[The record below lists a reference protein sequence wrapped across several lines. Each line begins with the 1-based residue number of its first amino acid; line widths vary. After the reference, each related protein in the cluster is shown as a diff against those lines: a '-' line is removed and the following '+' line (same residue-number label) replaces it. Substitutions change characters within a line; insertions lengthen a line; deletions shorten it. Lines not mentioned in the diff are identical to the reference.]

1 LIGTF
6 RLVSER
12 QSVASGYLLSMRCTI
27 DGVAIRAIAAALPAK
42 RVDVVADLS
51 PTFGAEEMAKVSKST
66 GITAFRQVDE
76 QTTADLCVAAVEQ
89 LRKLTKLD
97 VATVDAL
104 VFVTQTPDYLMPAT
118 GAVLQARLG
127 LPKSAI
133 TFDVNSGCAGYVH
146 GLYLAASLIKGSG
159 LQRALVLA
167 GDTSTRLIHPDD
179 RALRVLFGDA
189 GSATLV
195 ETDPSAKPMSFVMGT
210 DGAGANA
217 LIVPGRAFRP
227 AKPGTANPECLFMD
241 GIEVMNFGLRE
252 VPPTIDAVL
261 DQHGWRRE
269 DVDEFVLHQANA
281 IMLQFVTRKMGV
293 PAAKV
298 PILMQE
304 TGNTGPASI
313 PLAISVK
320 GGTKPKTVLCGFGV
334 GLTWGAVACDL
345 SATVVAPPVD
355 A

>member
-1 LIGTF
+1 
-6 RLVSER
+6 
-12 QSVASGYLLSMRCTI
+12 MRCTI
-27 DGVAIRAIAAALPAK
+27 DGVAIRAIAAALPPK

-66 GITAFRQVDE
+66 GIVAFRQVDQ

-89 LRKLTKLD
+89 LEKTANLD
-97 VATVDAL
+97 PASVDAL
-104 VFVTQTPDYLMPAT
+104 IMVTQTPDYLMPAT

-127 LPKSAI
+127 LPRSAI

-159 LQRALVLA
+159 LQRVLVLA
-167 GDTSTRLIHPDD
+167 GDTSTKLVHPDD

-195 ETDPSAKPMSFVMGT
+195 ERDASAKPMSFVMGT
-210 DGAGANA
+210 DGAGANC
-217 LIVPGRAFRP
+217 LMVEGKGFRGLSHAP
-227 AKPGTANPECLFMD
+227 TLTPSHAGFLHMD

-252 VPPTIDAVL
+252 VPPVIDQVL
-261 DQHGWRRE
+261 EQHGWTKE
-269 DVDEFVLHQANA
+269 QVDEYILHQANA
-281 IMLQFVTRKMGV
+281 IMLQFITRKMGV

-298 PILMQE
+298 PIVMQE

-313 PLAISVK
+313 PLALAVR
-320 GGTKPKTVLCGFGV
+320 GAGKPHSVLCGFGV
-334 GLTWGAVACDL
+334 GLSWGAVALDL
-345 SATVVAPPVD
+345 GSTKVAPVVD

>member
-1 LIGTF
+1 
-6 RLVSER
+6 
-12 QSVASGYLLSMRCTI
+12 MRCTI
-27 DGVAIRAIAAALPAK
+27 SGVAIRAIAAALPAK

-51 PTFGAEEMAKVSKST
+51 PRFGAEEMAKVSKST
-66 GITAFRQVDE
+66 GITAFRQVDR

-89 LRKLTKLD
+89 LKKTVNLD
-97 VATVDAL
+97 VASVDAL
-104 VFVTQTPDYLMPAT
+104 IFVTQTPDYLMPAT

-127 LPKSAI
+127 MPQTAI

-159 LQRALVLA
+159 LKRVLVLA
-167 GDTSTRLIHPDD
+167 GDTSTKLINPDD

-189 GSATLV
+189 GSATIV
-195 ETDPSAKPMSFVMGT
+195 ESDPDAQPMSFVMGT
-210 DGAGANA
+210 DGTGAKC
-217 LIVPGRAFRP
+217 LVVEGKAFRAP
-227 AKPGTANPECLFMD
+227 SQTQPQTGFLFMD

-261 DQHGWRRE
+261 EQHGWKKDE
-269 DVDEFVLHQANA
+269 VDEFVLHQANA
-281 IMLQFVTRKMGV
+281 IMLQFIRRKMGV
-293 PAAKV
+293 PAEKV
-298 PILMQE
+298 PVVMQE

-313 PLAISVK
+313 PLALSVK
-320 GGTKPKTVLCGFGV
+320 GSAKRKTVLCGFGV

-345 SATVVAPPVD
+345 GKTIVAPIAD

>member
-1 LIGTF
+1 
-6 RLVSER
+6 
-12 QSVASGYLLSMRCTI
+12 MRCTI
-27 DGVAIRAIAAALPAK
+27 DGVAIRAIAAALPPK

-66 GITAFRQVDE
+66 GIVAFRQVDE

-89 LRKLTKLD
+89 LEKVTNLD
-97 VATVDAL
+97 PASVDAL
-104 VFVTQTPDYLMPAT
+104 IMVTQTPDYLMPAT

-127 LPKSAI
+127 LPRTAI

-159 LQRALVLA
+159 LQRVLVLA
-167 GDTSTRLIHPDD
+167 GDTSTKLIHPDD

-195 ETDPSAKPMSFVMGT
+195 EEDASAKPMSFVMGT
-210 DGAGANA
+210 DGAGAKC
-217 LIVPGRAFRP
+217 LMVEGRAFRP
-227 AKPGTANPECLFMD
+227 TQTPTQTGFLHMD

-252 VPPTIDAVL
+252 VPPVIDQVL
-261 DQHGWRRE
+261 EQHSWTRE
-269 DVDEFVLHQANA
+269 QVDEFILHQANA
-281 IMLQFVTRKMGV
+281 IMLQFITRKMGV
-293 PAAKV
+293 PATKV
-298 PILMQE
+298 PIVMQE

-313 PLAISVK
+313 PLALAVR
-320 GGTKPKTVLCGFGV
+320 GAGKPRSVLCGFGV
-334 GLTWGAVACDL
+334 GLTWGAVALDL
-345 SATVVAPPVD
+345 GSTRVAPVVD